1 MILSAIDTS
10 GWDSFLR
17 LMSVLFIFLFVL
29 VITYVGTRWIAKYQ
43 KGINSNKNIRVIE
56 TFRITNN
63 KFIQIIEVGEVYLV
77 IAVCKDT
84 ITLLHQMKK
93 DELKWKPEDNSQMP
107 VVNENFQEILQKL
120 KDKLP
125 GSRQ

>member
-1 MILSAIDTS
+1 MVLSAIGTS
-10 GWDSFLR
+10 GWDSFFQ
-17 LMSVLFIFLFVL
+17 LMGVLLIFVFVL
-29 VITYVGTRWIAKYQ
+29 AITYLCTRWIARYQ
-43 KGINSNKNIRVIE
+43 KGISANKNIRVIE

-63 KFIQIIEVGEVYLV
+63 KFIQIIEVGAVYMV

-84 ITLLHQMKK
+84 VTLLGEIDKEQ
-93 DELKWKPEDNSQMP
+93 LTWLPENETQTP

-125 GSRQ
+125 RK